1 MNFFHTRRVSWGRFP
16 NFTKYVPL
24 NFYLIKYWI
33 KYSFWMGERI
43 LGLTGMPFSLLLVTV
58 VKCPLNGLF
67 SEFCDWT
74 SGGVFQNFLGGQISS
89 MEVFTT
95 FGQKTFFWPSS
106 SCFFHPKNLASFLVI
121 LVQGYSKGSQKSL
134 YRGLPHHF
142 GNVQNGSFRS
152 ENFRKSANDP

>member
-1 MNFFHTRRVSWGRFP
+1 MSKVWPTVTQVACLSGRQLAILHIDTIWRDKVKVSLKDFQDKW
-16 NFTKYVPL
+16 
-24 NFYLIKYWI
+24 
-33 KYSFWMGERI
+33 
-43 LGLTGMPFSLLLVTV
+43 
-58 VKCPLNGLF
+58 LF

-74 SGGVFQNFLGGQISS
+74 SGGGGLPKIFLGGSNIISGS
-89 MEVFTT
+89 SLYY
-95 FGQKTFFWPSS
+95 FWP
-106 SCFFHPKNLASFLVI
+106 FNRYYFHPKNLASFLVI